1 VSPSLV
7 LGCAGGFTGVGSLY
21 QVPVDDDAEYGS
33 WVPAAREQHLS
44 VSLRDAA
51 LVLLSCSLD
60 SLRGDALY
68 THPQT
73 HPLAYAATDAAD
85 ADGCPEED
93 SLRGDA
99 VRAQQ
104 RRKLV
109 GVLRPHAPAILH
121 AAVLCCAGLADRQ
134 QPAMPAAQ
142 QLPAARLLVEACKWL
157 VVVVLRVFAAKTPHA
172 SASTSSA
179 SAKLVASASTSA
191 SASTTAK
198 EAPVGTSAS
207 SSGAC
212 SMVEQQT
219 HTAAYVSMRQ
229 NTPAYASSVAEKQ
242 TALVAEG
249 ILSTDWLLL
258 LDEDE
263 AQDKRPGTMRT
274 STSTST
280 STSTR

>member
-1 VSPSLV
+1 MSPSLV
-7 LGCAGGFTGVGSLY
+7 LGCSGGFTGVGSLY
-21 QVPVDDDAEYGS
+21 QVPIDDDAEYCS
-33 WVPAAREQHLS
+33 WVLEVPAARERHLR
-44 VSLRDAA
+44 VSMRDAA

-73 HPLAYAATDAAD
+73 HPPTYVAHASTDAAE
-85 ADGCPEED
+85 ADGCLEED
-93 SLRGDA
+93 YLRGDA

-104 RRKLV
+104 RRRLV

-157 VVVVLRVFAAKTPHA
+157 VVVVLRVLAAKTPHA

-179 SAKLVASASTSA
+179 SA
-191 SASTTAK
+191 STTAK
-198 EAPVGTSAS
+198 EARVGASAS
-207 SSGAC
+207 SSGAY
-212 SMVEQQT
+212 SSTAEQQT
-219 HTAAYVSMRQ
+219 HTSAYVRMRQ
-229 NTPAYASSVAEKQ
+229 DRPAYASSVAEQQ

-280 STSTR
+280 STR